1 MTVMLKMG
9 LFFKKKNKKSENLNK
24 SIVKLLF
31 LTQILYFSITID
43 AQSFPI
49 DSSRFYNTKEGCKV
63 YSLYFDDGYSFSWN
77 GACNN
82 GFADGQG
89 ELLISLKESKEQVGS
104 INGRFSKGIP
114 TGNCRIVTAIESDM
128 EVTFVDGRIWGSG
141 SLSMKNGKKY
151 VGNFVNLKQHG
162 YGQMVY
168 PDGDVFTGFFNKNE
182 PYIGKVVTLTKDTI
196 HIAYG
201 SSVERALKLPTCSPE
216 LNKELTEYY
225 NKKWDRCSQSEAAYY
240 RKITYRDAHTPI
252 GLVRDYYI
260 SGTPY
265 REMNLLYV
273 DCKEIYMD
281 FIGEGTYQHYHPNG
295 NLQFET
301 YVNHRG
307 DFEGRTLTYH
317 ENGNYRQIGTYNDT
331 GEEDGNWA
339 YFDEQ
344 GKLISF
350 EMYEDGQLA
359 EGKFYTITAD
369 GLWQYNDVYDI
380 DRIEN
385 NQDFWI
391 EYNTIGDRKYQ
402 IQRFINEQLFV
413 PISKN
418 ETYIRTL
425 PLSVNPNDRFG
436 IYLDASAMKSQVK
449 KGSSFGL
456 IFDYRSSNEYYSF
469 EINDREEACIIE
481 HINGK
486 VNVIFNIPFNKNFKR
501 ESKGLSSYFFGVSFG
516 SDKVYF
522 YLNDNEITNMARAES
537 IGDQFGVIGKGELS
551 FGLTALETT
560 EFYSKEVSDAFSDMV
575 QKKVVNYNPS
585 EYDGNGSGFYISRQ
599 GHIVT
604 NYHVVEE
611 TSELFTKILINGN
624 VEKLPLKVVAKDK
637 VNDLAI
643 LKVDK
648 AGFDLGKDIP
658 YGFEYNTVDVGEEVF
673 TLGYPMV
680 DVMGEELKFTD
691 GKISAKSGIDG
702 DITTYQITTPIQSGN
717 SGGPLFQEESG
728 NIVAV
733 VCATLNR
740 EMFNGENVNYAI
752 KSNLLKTLIE
762 SSSDPIKINTV
773 TPAKE
778 MKLSDRI
785 KLYREFM
792 PIIFFKE

>member
-1 MTVMLKMG
+1 MR
-9 LFFKKKNKKSENLNK
+9 
-24 SIVKLLF
+24 IQHIF
-31 LTQILYFSITID
+31 LVLSCVICAHGFS
-43 AQSFPI
+43 QSFPI
-49 DSSRFYNTKEGCKV
+49 DSSRFYKSKEGCKV
-63 YSLYFDDGYSFSWN
+63 YSLYFGDGFEFSWT
-77 GACNN
+77 GGCSA
-82 GFADGQG
+82 GYADGQG
-89 ELLISLKESKEQVGS
+89 ELLIRLQESKEQVGS
-104 INGRFSKGIP
+104 IKGRFSKGIP
-114 TGNCRIVTAIESDM
+114 TGKCGIVTAIESDM
-128 EVTFVDGRIWGSG
+128 EVTFVDGRIVGSG
-141 SLSMKNGKKY
+141 SLNMKNGKKY
-151 VGNFVNLKQHG
+151 MGNFVNLKQHG

-168 PDGDVFTGFFNKNE
+168 PDGDVFTGVFRKNE
-182 PYIGKVVTLTKDTI
+182 PYIGKLVTLTKDTI

-201 SSVERALKLPTCSPE
+201 SSVERALQLPNCSPE
-216 LNKELTEYY
+216 LKKELTEYY
-225 NKKWDRCSQSEAAYY
+225 NKKWERCSQSEAAYY

-273 DCKEIYMD
+273 DCKEILMD
-281 FIGEGTYQHYHPNG
+281 FIGEGVYQTYHQNG
-295 NLQFET
+295 NLRFET

-307 DFEGRTLTYH
+307 DFEGRTITYH
-317 ENGNYRQIGTYNDT
+317 ENGNYMQIGTYNDV

-339 YFDEQ
+339 YFDDQ
-344 GKLISF
+344 GKLINF
-350 EMYEDGQLA
+350 EMYENGQLA

-369 GLWQYNDVYDI
+369 GLWQYNDVYKY
-380 DRIEN
+380 EN
-385 NQDFWI
+385 FEADEEFWI
-391 EYNTIGDRKYQ
+391 DYNLIGDKKYPK
-402 IQRFINEQLFV
+402 QRLINDVLYIPVQKGESYLRTV
-413 PISKN
+413 PLNVDK
-418 ETYIRTL
+418 EGKFAL
-425 PLSVNPNDRFG
+425 
-436 IYLDASAMKSQVK
+436 YLDASALKGQVK

-456 IFDYRSSNEYYSF
+456 IFDYRSEGYYYSF
-469 EINDREEACIIE
+469 EVNNKDEVKLIE
-481 HINGK
+481 YNNGK
-486 VNVIFNIPFNKNFKR
+486 ENVFFSSQLEKQYRQINNGK
-501 ESKGLSSYFFGVSFG
+501 ESYLFSVSFTP
-516 SDKVYF
+516 SKVYF
-522 YLNDNEITNMARAES
+522 YLNDQEITSYANENDLGDKYGFIAR
-537 IGDQFGVIGKGELS
+537 GEL
-551 FGLTALETT
+551 GVALTSIETA
-560 EFYSKEVSDAFSDMV
+560 EYFDEEVSADYNDFV

-585 EYDGNGSGFYISRQ
+585 EYDGNGSGFFISRQ

-611 TSELFTKILINGN
+611 TSELFTKLLINGN

-728 NIVAV
+728 NIVGIV
-733 VCATLNR
+733 SATLNR
-740 EMFNGENVNYAI
+740 NEFNGENVNYAI

-773 TPAKE
+773 PAAKE

>member
-1 MTVMLKMG
+1 MKIKKIV
-9 LFFKKKNKKSENLNK
+9 FFY
-24 SIVKLLF
+24 ICV
-31 LTQILYFSITID
+31 FSLSFY
-43 AQSFPI
+43 AQTSSI
-49 DSSRFYNTKEGCKV
+49 DSSRFYNSKEGCKV
-63 YSLYFDDGYSFSWN
+63 YSLYFGEGYSFSWD
-77 GACNN
+77 GPFNN
-82 GFADGQG
+82 GYADGQG
-89 ELLISLKESKEQVGS
+89 ELLISLKESKERVGS
-104 INGRFSKGIP
+104 IKGRFSKGIP
-114 TGNCRIVTAIESDM
+114 TGKCAIVTAIDSDL

-201 SSVERALKLPTCSPE
+201 SSVERSLKLPNCSPE

-225 NKKWDRCSQSEAAYY
+225 NKKWYRCSQSEAAYY

-350 EMYEDGQLA
+350 EMYEDGQLD

-369 GLWQYNDVYDI
+369 GLWQYNDVYKY
-380 DRIEN
+380 EN
-385 NQDFWI
+385 FEADEEFWI
-391 EYNTIGDRKYQ
+391 DYNLIGDKKYPK
-402 IQRFINEQLFV
+402 QRLINDVLYIPVQKGESYLRTV
-413 PISKN
+413 PLNVDK
-418 ETYIRTL
+418 EGKFAL
-425 PLSVNPNDRFG
+425 
-436 IYLDASAMKSQVK
+436 YLDASALKGQVK

-456 IFDYRSSNEYYSF
+456 IFDYRSEGNYYSF
-469 EINDREEACIIE
+469 EVNNKDEVKLIE
-481 HINGK
+481 YNNGK
-486 VNVIFNIPFNKNFKR
+486 ENVFFSSQLEKQYRQINNGK
-501 ESKGLSSYFFGVSFG
+501 ESYLFSVSFTP
-516 SDKVYF
+516 SKVYF
-522 YLNDNEITNMARAES
+522 YLNDQEITSYANENDLGDKYGFIAR
-537 IGDQFGVIGKGELS
+537 GEL
-551 FGLTALETT
+551 GVALTSIETA
-560 EFYSKEVSDAFSDMV
+560 EYFDEEVSADYNDFV

-585 EYDGNGSGFYISRQ
+585 EYDGNGSGFFISRQ

-611 TSELFTKILINGN
+611 TSELFTKLLINGN

-773 TPAKE
+773 TAAKE

>member
-1 MTVMLKMG
+1 MKIKKIVLIYIG
-9 LFFKKKNKKSENLNK
+9 VFSASFF
-24 SIVKLLF
+24 
-31 LTQILYFSITID
+31 
-43 AQSFPI
+43 AQTFPI
-49 DSSRFYNTKEGCKV
+49 DSSRFYNSKEGCKV
-63 YSLYFDDGYSFSWN
+63 YSLYFGEEFEFSWS
-77 GACNN
+77 GGCTA
-82 GFADGQG
+82 GFADGPG
-89 ELLISLKESKEQVGS
+89 ELLIRLQESKEQVGS
-104 INGRFSKGIP
+104 IKGRFSKGIP

-182 PYIGKVVTLTKDTI
+182 PYIGKVITLTKDTI

-201 SSVERALKLPTCSPE
+201 VSVGRALNLPNCSPV

-225 NKKWDRCSQSEAAYY
+225 NKNWDRCSQSEAAYY
-240 RKITYRDAHTPI
+240 RKITYKDVHTPS
-252 GLVRDYYI
+252 GLVRDYFI
-260 SGTPY
+260 SGKPY
-265 REMNLLYV
+265 REVNLVYV
-273 DCKEIYMD
+273 DCKEIAMD
-281 FIGEGTYQHYHPNG
+281 FTGEGTYQHYHPNG

-344 GKLISF
+344 GKVISF
-350 EMYEDGQLA
+350 EMYEDGQLD

-391 EYNTIGDRKYQ
+391 EYNTIGDRKFE
-402 IQRFINEQLFV
+402 IQRFINDQLFIPV
-413 PISKN
+413 SKN

-425 PLSVNPNDRFG
+425 PLNVDTRDKFG
-436 IYLDASAMKSQVK
+436 IYLDATAMKSQVK

-486 VNVIFNIPFNKNFKR
+486 ENVFFSLPLNKNFKR
-501 ESKGLSSYFFGVSFG
+501 ESKGLASYFFGVSFG

-537 IGDQFGVIGKGELS
+537 IGDQFGVIGKGELC

-585 EYDGNGSGFYISRQ
+585 EYDGNGSGFFISRQ

-611 TSELFTKILINGN
+611 KSELFTKLLINGN
-624 VEKLPLKVVAKDK
+624 VEKLPLKVVSKDK

-702 DITTYQITTPIQSGN
+702 DITTYQITTPIQAGN

-733 VCATLNR
+733 VSATLNR

-752 KSNLLKTLIE
+752 KSNLLKILIE

-773 TPAKE
+773 APAKE